1 MALRAQ
7 ARQKHQAYVEK
18 LQKTRANLKTKI
30 DAKTEKCNAASGGI
44 NEVHTVLAPNKQYK
58 MSVTHT

>member
-1 MALRAQ
+1 M
-7 ARQKHQAYVEK
+7 HQAYVEK

-44 NEVHTVLAPNKQYK
+44 NEVHTVLAPNKQY
-58 MSVTHT
+58 